1 MCGISAIV
9 ALADPAQ
16 DGHRLRGDN
25 DQDALTREMEDSLQL
40 IKHRGPDSNG
50 IWINPDQRI
59 VFGHN
64 RLAIND
70 LSPRGNQPL
79 HSADGTI
86 HAIVNGELYGYEK
99 LKADLVQSTGY
110 QFLSNCDSEIVLALY
125 EAYGLRFLQYLKG
138 EFAFCLYDSRK
149 KLFIAARDRYGIKPL
164 FWTIQKQRLLVAAE
178 IKAFLP
184 LGWQPEWDVRS
195 LVEGG
200 WNFDDRTLFKDGV
213 RDVRNES
220 DILQGV
226 RDRLME
232 AVRVR
237 LRADVPIGV
246 YLSGGIDSSVIAGL
260 ATHLSKDLGT
270 NIGSIPSKDRVTCFC
285 VQFDKTSGFDES
297 GSDALTFADI
307 AERTAEY
314 LGVKLH
320 KHHMNEEA
328 IALRFEDATW
338 HCEHHN
344 RDLNYVGKFALSEVP
359 RELGFKVV
367 LTGEGAD
374 ETFTGYQEYLP
385 DVLREAD
392 MAWDSGLP
400 ENKRLS
406 MFNTAEAET
415 AGWHGVI
422 GANGEV
428 QSMSE
433 GRCKLNGITTVATMP
448 AFNPSS
454 VFADWTT
461 SLHPLNPQ
469 DVIAND
475 VSPIVIEKMQQTWHT
490 INTAQYVWTKGHLA
504 NQFLSCLGDRTE
516 MAHSIEGRTPFLD
529 HHVAEYVNNIPPSLK
544 VKWNGDEGFTRKYAL
559 REAMKSFVTQ
569 EAYERVKHPYSAPIS
584 YPVDGPLHKL
594 LGKLLTKANMEQLGF
609 VAWDKVKTLLDR
621 GFGKKE
627 ALAARLA
634 IIVAQWVVL
643 AQRFGIATASQA

>member
-9 ALADPAQ
+9 ALSDTAR
-16 DGHRLRGDN
+16 DGRRFRGVD
-25 DQDALTREMEDSLQL
+25 DEDALRREMEDSLQL
-40 IKHRGPDSNG
+40 IKHRGPDASGTWVNS
-50 IWINPDQRI
+50 DQRI
-59 VFGHN
+59 GELVLGHN

-70 LSPRGNQPL
+70 LSPCGNQPL
-79 HSADGTI
+79 HSADNTT
-86 HAIVNGELYGYEK
+86 HAIVNGELYGHEK

-138 EFAFCLYDSRK
+138 EFSFCLYDSRK

-178 IKAFLP
+178 IKAFIP
-184 LGWQPEWDVRS
+184 LGWRPEWDVQS
-195 LVEGG
+195 LGEGG
-200 WNFDDRTLFKDGV
+200 WNFDDRTLFKDV
-213 RDVRNES
+213 RKRIRDVRNES
-220 DILQGV
+220 DIIQGV

-270 NIGSIPSKDRVTCFC
+270 NIGSIPSEDRVTCFS
-285 VQFDKTSGFDES
+285 VQFDETSGFDES
-297 GSDALTFADI
+297 DI

-314 LGVKLH
+314 LGVRLH
-320 KHHMNEEA
+320 KKHMNEEE

-359 RELGFKVV
+359 RDLGFKVV

-374 ETFTGYQEYLP
+374 EIFTGYPEFLS

-392 MAWDSGLP
+392 MTWDSGLP
-400 ENKRLS
+400 ENHRLS
-406 MFNTAEAET
+406 ISNKAEVEAN
-415 AGWHGVI
+415 GGHGLI
-422 GANGEV
+422 GAERAV
-428 QSMSE
+428 QNMSD
-433 GRCKLNGITTVATMP
+433 GRRKLNGIATVATMS
-448 AFNPSS
+448 ASIPSS
-454 VFADWTT
+454 IFADWTAN
-461 SLHPLNPQ
+461 LDPVDPE

-475 VSPIVIEKMQQTWHT
+475 IRPNVIEKMQQKWHP

-504 NQFLSCLGDRTE
+504 NQLMSCLGDRTE

-529 HHVAEYVNNIPPSLK
+529 HQLTEYVNNIPPSLK
-544 VKWNGDEGFTRKYAL
+544 VKWNRDKGFTAKYAL
-559 REAMKSFVTQ
+559 REAMKSFVTP
-569 EAYERVKHPYSAPIS
+569 EVYERAKHPYGAPIS
-584 YPVDGPLHKL
+584 YPVGGPLHKL
-594 LGKLLTKANMEQLGF
+594 LNTLLTEANVENLGF
-609 VAWDKVKTLLDR
+609 VSWNKVKTLLDR
-621 GFGKKE
+621 AFRKKE
-627 ALAARLA
+627 AVAGRLA
-634 IIVAQWVVL
+634 IVVAQWVVL
-643 AQRFGIATASQA
+643 AQRFHIPTASQA